1 MQHRLQN
8 LLEMFGGNL
17 SLGSEILVQEHQ
29 TSGDNTEES
38 TETEDDQVTD
48 TLGKRRYSSEE
59 GGLSIVS
66 EEGGAIVI
74 LYELHVSL
82 SEIFLTENDSAKK

>member
-1 MQHRLQN
+1 
-8 LLEMFGGNL
+8 MFGGNL

-29 TSGDNTEES
+29 NSGDNTEES

-48 TLGKRRYSSEE
+48 SLGKRRFSSEE

-66 EEGGAIVI
+66 EEGGVFVI
-74 LYELHVSL
+74 LYEIHVL
-82 SEIFLTENDSAKK
+82 FGEVFL